1 MNILYQILL
10 AAGVIF
16 AFSMLFICLGLL
28 KKPKPEKEPEFD
40 AADYYAGAGGRSGR
54 SLDAAG
60 RGADDE
66 YADDEYADEEYADDE
81 YEDVDNDDESE
92 PGESAESGG
101 DEEPVADEPV
111 DGESEKPE
119 SGAEPEARGGIK
131 VTVTVIETNKTHEL
145 TVTKE
150 ALIGRNPGCDVVV
163 PKPMVSSVHCI
174 LTKDKD
180 KLMVEDN
187 NSTNGTFLNGKPLKH
202 VVEVKNN
209 DMLTLGDRQ
218 IRINL

>member
-1 MNILYQILL
+1 MNILYQILI

-28 KKPKPEKEPEFD
+28 KKPKQKKEPEFEE
-40 AADYYAGAGGRSGR
+40 ADYYAGSGARSGR

-60 RGADDE
+60 GAADDE
-66 YADDEYADEEYADDE
+66 YADDDYAEDDYDDEHADDDNA
-81 YEDVDNDDESE
+81 EDDSVEDDNTEDEH
-92 PGESAESGG
+92 ADG
-101 DEEPVADEPV
+101 DEDDDGAD
-111 DGESEKPE
+111 EKPE
-119 SGAEPEARGGIK
+119 SGADRGGIK
-131 VTVTVIETNKTHEL
+131 VSVTVIETNKTHEL

>member
-1 MNILYQILL
+1 MNILYKILI
-10 AAGVIF
+10 AAGVLF
-16 AFSMLFICLGLL
+16 ALSMLFICLGLL
-28 KKPKPEKEPEFD
+28 KKPKPKKEPEFD
-40 AADYYAGAGGRSGR
+40 EADYRVGSGARSGR

-60 RGADDE
+60 GA
-66 YADDEYADEEYADDE
+66 ADDE
-81 YEDVDNDDESE
+81 YEDDEYVDDDYDDENAEDDNADEEAE
-92 PGESAESGG
+92 PDESAESADG
-101 DEEPVADEPV
+101 DEDDESAADD
-111 DGESEKPE
+111 DG
-119 SGAEPEARGGIK
+119 ADADDRDGIK
-131 VTVTVIETNKTHEL
+131 VSITVIETNKTHEL
-145 TVTKE
+145 TVAKE

-174 LTKDKD
+174 LTRDKD

>member
-1 MNILYQILL
+1 MNILYQILI

-28 KKPKPEKEPEFD
+28 KKPKQKKEPEFD
-40 AADYYAGAGGRSGR
+40 EADYYAGSGARSGR

-60 RGADDE
+60 GA
-66 YADDEYADEEYADDE
+66 ADDE
-81 YEDVDNDDESE
+81 YENDEYVEDDYDDDNVEDDNADDETE
-92 PGESAESGG
+92 PDESAESADG
-101 DEEPVADEPV
+101 DEDDELAADD
-111 DGESEKPE
+111 DGADEKPE
-119 SGAEPEARGGIK
+119 SGADRGGIK
-131 VTVTVIETNKTHEL
+131 VSVTVIETNKTHEL

>member
-16 AFSMLFICLGLL
+16 AFSMLFICLGLF
-28 KKPKPEKEPEFD
+28 KKPKQKKKPEFD
-40 AADYYAGAGGRSGR
+40 EADYRVGSGAHSGR

-60 RGADDE
+60 GAADDD
-66 YADDEYADEEYADDE
+66 YADDDYVEEGYDEDGSAED
-81 YEDVDNDDESE
+81 EDVSDENA
-92 PGESAESGG
+92 ESAE
-101 DEEPVADEPV
+101 DDEPEADS
-111 DGESEKPE
+111 DGAGEKPE
-119 SGAEPEARGGIK
+119 SGADRGGIK
-131 VTVTVIETNKTHEL
+131 VSVTVIETNKTHEI
-145 TVTKE
+145 VVSKE

-174 LTKDKD
+174 LTKDND

>member
-10 AAGVIF
+10 AAGVLF
-16 AFSMLFICLGLL
+16 AFSMLFICIGLL
-28 KKPKPEKEPEFD
+28 KKPKPKKEPEFD
-40 AADYYAGAGGRSGR
+40 EADYYDGSGARSGR

-60 RGADDE
+60 GAFDDG
-66 YADDEYADEEYADDE
+66 YAEDEYADEDYAEDDYDDENVDDENADDE
-81 YEDVDNDDESE
+81 AE
-92 PGESAESGG
+92 PDESAESTDG
-101 DEEPVADEPV
+101 DEDDELAAD
-111 DGESEKPE
+111 DDAAD
-119 SGAEPEARGGIK
+119 AEERGGIK
-131 VTVTVIETNKTHEL
+131 VSVTVIETNKTHEL

>member
-1 MNILYQILL
+1 MNILYKILI
-10 AAGVIF
+10 AAGVLF
-16 AFSMLFICLGLL
+16 ALSMLFICLGLL
-28 KKPKPEKEPEFD
+28 KKPKPKKEPEFD
-40 AADYYAGAGGRSGR
+40 EADYRVGSGGRSGR

-60 RGADDE
+60 GAADDE
-66 YADDEYADEEYADDE
+66 YVDEDYDDENAEDDNADDEAELDESADGDEDDEPAADD
-81 YEDVDNDDESE
+81 DGADADD
-92 PGESAESGG
+92 
-101 DEEPVADEPV
+101 
-111 DGESEKPE
+111 
-119 SGAEPEARGGIK
+119 RGGIK
-131 VTVTVIETNKTHEL
+131 VSVTVIETNKTHEL
-145 TVTKE
+145 TVNKE

-174 LTKDKD
+174 LTRDKD